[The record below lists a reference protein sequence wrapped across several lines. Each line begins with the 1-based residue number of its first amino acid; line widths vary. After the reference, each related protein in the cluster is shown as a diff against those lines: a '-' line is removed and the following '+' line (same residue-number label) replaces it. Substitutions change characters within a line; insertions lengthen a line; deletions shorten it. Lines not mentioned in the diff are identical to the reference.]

1 MTKQEDQG
9 EAVPDSS
16 SATPV
21 SLEALLAR
29 MTVETFQDEA
39 DFGLPVGREIW

>member
-9 EAVPDSS
+9 EVVSDTS
-16 SATPV
+16 SATPL
-21 SLEALLAR
+21 SLEALLAT